1 MTISVNA
8 SSRCSDKEV
17 KLNSK
22 NNAQFNQY
30 LLKFFLTKVTI
41 I

>member
-8 SSRCSDKEV
+8 SSQFSDKEV

-22 NNAQFNQY
+22 NIMHNLISIY
-30 LLKFFLTKVTI
+30 
-41 I
+41 